1 MIKKLR
7 KIALGTVAF
16 TAVIILFATGPVST
30 HQAQVW
36 FQAANAQALQID
48 QAWGSAQEID

>member
-7 KIALGTVAF
+7 KIALGTVAIP
-16 TAVIILFATGPVST
+16 AVIILFATGPVST